1 MPGTLRVN
9 LIKKERTPMSLE
21 DKIKNTAQ
29 DVAGKAKEGL
39 GEATGDEQLKTE
51 GKVNQATAS
60 AKDALADAKD
70 AASEKAGEA
79 ADQAK
84 GLIDGL
90 KK

>member
-1 MPGTLRVN
+1 
-9 LIKKERTPMSLE
+9 MSLE

-70 AASEKAGEA
+70 AASEKGRRSCRQGQGPYRRPEEVIFFSHT
-79 ADQAK
+79 DDE
-84 GLIDGL
+84 G
-90 KK
+90 